1 MIGLRSLLV
10 LGLAGGM
17 LAQCGPK
24 PAPPPPVV
32 LPAAPVKVGPEIG
45 LTATPVPLNATDA
58 TQTAVGRFVYAGGL
72 HVTSADTSRLHGLSD
87 VLARISQHASG
98 EWSLSVDPL
107 LEGLGL
113 ADLVVRLRSDQEH
126 SGWGAEAGELDFF

>member
-1 MIGLRSLLV
+1 MTAPSTAAADIVVTPDHQLPLGELSRRLAAELAAAAMICRECEHVAGE
-10 LGLAGGM
+10 LATGG
-17 LAQCGPK
+17 
-24 PAPPPPVV
+24 
-32 LPAAPVKVGPEIG
+32 AALENITR
-45 LTATPVPLNATDA
+45 LQALDELS
-58 TQTAVGRFVYAGGL
+58 Q
-72 HVTSADTSRLHGLSD
+72 RLHGLSD

-126 SGWGAEAGELDFF
+126 AGWGAEAGELDFF